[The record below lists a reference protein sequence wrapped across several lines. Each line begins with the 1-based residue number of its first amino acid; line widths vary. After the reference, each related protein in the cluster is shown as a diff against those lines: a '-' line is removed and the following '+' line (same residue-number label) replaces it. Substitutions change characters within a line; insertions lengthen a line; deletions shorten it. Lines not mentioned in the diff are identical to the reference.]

1 MLEREAPVQSEI
13 GRGGGVG
20 RAKAHGRRPPQG
32 TVTLTRAPPV
42 TGTWKWRAAAR
53 IALSPS
59 PHLTAGQGSGA
70 RRAPPHQARCYLISP
85 ACGLAAGPSC
95 SGAPRCRKLGPAVG
109 IDERGA
115 EQPLHAGA
123 QLAGMLEPW
132 PCRGRWNRNDAA
144 FPSMAT
150 ATRRPQRALM
160 LLGSLHAA
168 VCRTPSW
175 RILWCG
181 ICTSPC
187 PSHVVVVLGSTQSWS
202 TTTRQ
207 DCSNATPDQLRRAL
221 GGGRRS
227 IEFAVRRL
235 PARLNANARSMIR
248 RLQT

>member
-1 MLEREAPVQSEI
+1 MAPVE
-13 GRGGGVG
+13 
-20 RAKAHGRRPPQG
+20 H
-32 TVTLTRAPPV
+32 
-42 TGTWKWRAAAR
+42 
-53 IALSPS
+53 
-59 PHLTAGQGSGA
+59 H
-70 RRAPPHQARCYLISP
+70 HQARCYLISP
-85 ACGLAAGPSC
+85 ECGLAAGPSC

-109 IDERGA
+109 IDEREA

-235 PARLNANARSMIR
+235 PARLNANAPSVIR